1 MAAVVKARSL
11 GGSGTVLVAGSNGMT
26 VYKYRADVAGSG
38 KSACNGGCAT
48 SWPPLTVPRGTSL
61 TDGSGASGKLATIR
75 RSDGTLQ
82 VTYNGHP
89 LYFFAGDSAPGD
101 VNGVYGSWN
110 TVKP

>member
-11 GGSGTVLVAGSNGMT
+11 GMNGKVLVAVSNGMT
-26 VYKYRADVAGSG
+26 VYKYSADVAGSG
-38 KSACNGGCAT
+38 KSACNGGCAMT
-48 SWPPLTVPRGTSL
+48 WPPLTIAHGTSL
-61 TDGSGASGKLATIR
+61 MDGSGAAGRLATIKR
-75 RSDGTLQ
+75 GDGRLQ

-110 TVKP
+110 TVRP